1 MPKGDNPGN
10 TTDPYGNPTGAD
22 APPGSMPRANV
33 PTRFYTASGPYT
45 GPTYAYTPQSGYTS
59 LADQLSKA
67 FSLSPTSLATPRTG
81 LLPMYASPWAA
92 LYGGPSDPTFA
103 QLWGQDP
110 SQGTAPP
117 PGTPA
122 YIGQGGGANQPPSNP
137 NPPPPPPATTPPP
150 TTTPPPITNV
160 PGTTY
165 PGPGG
170 TGGGTKVGGG
180 TPSWFDQ
187 LVAMDPSM
195 AGKYRQGMQAPAGLF
210 EAMLPNT
217 PDPGRDLGSIF
228 YPGGYGKPKRGTGHN
243 GSHGT

>member
-1 MPKGDNPGN
+1 MSGGGYMPKEAGN
-10 TTDPYGNPTGAD
+10 EAGGGTYPTGAST
-22 APPGSMPRANV
+22 PPGATPPANV

-67 FSLSPTSLATPRTG
+67 FSLSPTALATARTG

-92 LYGGPSDPTFA
+92 LYGGPSDPSFA

-137 NPPPPPPATTPPP
+137 NPPPPDTTPPP

-160 PGTTY
+160 PGVPGTTY

-170 TGGGTKVGGG
+170 TQGTKVFGGNHTG
-180 TPSWFDQ
+180 GF
-187 LVAMDPSM
+187 
-195 AGKYRQGMQAPAGLF
+195 APWLIQQ
-210 EAMLPNT
+210 P
-217 PDPGRDLGSIF
+217 
-228 YPGGYGKPKRGTGHN
+228 
-243 GSHGT
+243 